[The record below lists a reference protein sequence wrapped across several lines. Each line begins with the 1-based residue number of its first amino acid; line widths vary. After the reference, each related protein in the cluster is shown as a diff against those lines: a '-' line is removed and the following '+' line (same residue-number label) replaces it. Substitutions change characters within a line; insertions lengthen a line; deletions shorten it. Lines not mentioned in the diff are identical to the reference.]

1 MKKLLIIGALVLS
14 TSVFA
19 QEKYDQKT
27 VNNVNTYMTRISST
41 LTLSEEEKTEVFT
54 IKAIHTMGYW
64 EIAKNNER
72 GTEEFNI
79 EMKELN
85 KAFNLNLREAF
96 GKARAKEIAI
106 ASQAKKQ

>member
-1 MKKLLIIGALVLS
+1 MKKLLIIGALVFS
-14 TSVFA
+14 TIAFT

-41 LTLSEEEKTEVFT
+41 LTLSDEEKTEIFK